1 MLTPTFGFKD
11 LDSFKGDLLGINEQQ
26 TCEGHVHMVSS
37 MIVLGNQHPYYSNA
51 KHENESH

>member
-37 MIVLGNQHPYYSNA
+37 MIVLGNQHPYYANA
-51 KHENESH
+51 KHEKESR